1 MPNFQYKA
9 YDKDGNPKNGVVE
22 ATDQES
28 AINLLR
34 NLGLTVTS
42 LEVEVKSALNV
53 NIGIGKKVKTKEL
66 VVFSRQ
72 LATMINAGLPLVGA
86 LRILQ
91 EQTDNKEFQ
100 NILDKIASDVE
111 AGTSLSQALSKY
123 PKTFNKVYVTLIRSG
138 EASGRLDEVL
148 LRIADQQEK
157 DFNMMSKIRSAM
169 AYPAFILVMLVG
181 VVILM
186 MVMVVPQ
193 LKSIFEE
200 SDVPLPLPTRIL
212 LVISNFTTHYWW
224 LILIIIVG
232 LVFGFRFWIMTPSGR
247 RTWDA
252 TKLRIPVFGK
262 LAELIYMTRFTRTL
276 GTLVTGGLPI
286 LEALDITSDAIGNTL
301 YRDAIQETAK
311 KVEAGVGIGITLRKI
326 KIFPVMVSQMIEV
339 GEKTGNIDE
348 ILNRLSEFYEN
359 ETDAMIKTL
368 SSLLEPIL
376 MIIMGVGV
384 GFLAIA
390 IIMPIYS
397 LVQVI

>member
-9 YDKDGNPKNGVVE
+9 YDKNGNPKNGIVE

-42 LEVEVKSALNV
+42 LEVEVKSTLNT
-53 NIGIGKKVKTKEL
+53 NLSIGKKVKTKEI

-72 LATMINAGLPLVGA
+72 LATMINAGLPLVRA

-91 EQTDNKEFQ
+91 DQSANKEFQ
-100 NILDKIASDVE
+100 KILDKIASDVE

-123 PKTFNKVYVTLIRSG
+123 PKTFNKVYVTMIRSG

-148 LRIADQQEK
+148 LRISDQQEK
-157 DFNMMSKIRSAM
+157 DFNMMSKIKSAM

-181 VVILM
+181 VVVLM

-193 LKSIFEE
+193 LKIIFEQ
-200 SDVPLPLPTRIL
+200 SNVQLPLPTRIL
-212 LVISNFTTHYWW
+212 LAISNFTTHYWW
-224 LILIIIVG
+224 LLIIIIISV
-232 LVFGFRFWIMTPSGR
+232 VFGFRFWISTPSGR
-247 RTWDA
+247 RAWDA
-252 TKLRIPVFGK
+252 AKLKIPVFGK

-286 LEALDITSDAIGNTL
+286 LEALDITADAIGNTL
-301 YRDAIQETAK
+301 YRDAIQDTAK
-311 KVEAGVGIGITLRKI
+311 KVEAGVGIGTTLRKK

-339 GEKTGNIDE
+339 GEKTGNIDQ
-348 ILNRLSEFYEN
+348 ILDRLSQFYEN
-359 ETDAMIKTL
+359 ETDTMIKTM

-376 MIIMGVGV
+376 MIIMGIGV

-390 IIMPIYS
+390 IIMPIYG

>member
-42 LEVEVKSALNV
+42 LETEVKSALN
-53 NIGIGKKVKTKEL
+53 IGISIGKKVKTKEL

-72 LATMINAGLPLVGA
+72 LATMINAGLPLVRA

-91 EQTDNKEFQ
+91 DQSDNKAFQ
-100 NILDKIASDVE
+100 NILDKVSSDVE
-111 AGTSLSQALSKY
+111 AGNSLSQALSKY
-123 PKTFNKVYVTLIRSG
+123 PKTFNKVYVTMIRSG

-148 LRIADQQEK
+148 LRISDQQEK

-181 VVILM
+181 IIVLM

-193 LKSIFEE
+193 LKSIFEQSNVE
-200 SDVPLPLPTRIL
+200 LPLPTKIL
-212 LVISNFTTHYWW
+212 LVISSFTTHYWW
-224 LILIIIVG
+224 LLIIIIVSA
-232 LVFGFRFWIMTPSGR
+232 VFGFRFWISTPSGR

-252 TKLRIPVFGK
+252 AKLRIPVFGK

-301 YRDAIQETAK
+301 YRDAIQNTAK
-311 KVEAGVGIGITLRKI
+311 KVEAGVGIGTTLRKI

-359 ETDAMIKTL
+359 ETDAMIKTM

-384 GFLAIA
+384 GFLAVA
-390 IIMPIYS
+390 IIMPIYN
-397 LVQVI
+397 LVSVI

>member
-28 AINLLR
+28 AINLLI

-42 LEVEVKSALNV
+42 LEVEVKSALN
-53 NIGIGKKVKTKEL
+53 IGISIGKKVKPKEL

-72 LATMINAGLPLVGA
+72 LATMINAGLPLVRA

-91 EQTDNKEFQ
+91 DQSDNKAFQ
-100 NILDKIASDVE
+100 NILDKVSSNVE
-111 AGTSLSQALSKY
+111 AGNSLSQALSKY
-123 PKTFNKVYVTLIRSG
+123 PKTFNKVYVTMIRSG

-148 LRIADQQEK
+148 LRISDQQEK
-157 DFNMMSKIRSAM
+157 DFNMMSKIRAAM

-181 VVILM
+181 IIVLM

-193 LKSIFEE
+193 LKSIFEQSNVE
-200 SDVPLPLPTRIL
+200 LPLPTKIL
-212 LVISNFTTHYWW
+212 LVISSFTTHYWW
-224 LILIIIVG
+224 LLIIIIVSA
-232 LVFGFRFWIMTPSGR
+232 VFGFRFWISTPSGR

-252 TKLRIPVFGK
+252 AKLRIPVFGK

-301 YRDAIQETAK
+301 YKEAIQDTAK
-311 KVEAGVGIGITLRKI
+311 KVEAGVGIGTTLRKK

-384 GFLAIA
+384 GFLAVA
-390 IIMPIYS
+390 IIMPIYG
-397 LVQVI
+397 LVSVI